1 MKTKHTYHIY
11 IYSYCCGGLHSLE
24 TDLEYTG
31 SKTGAIQRARE
42 EKKYLHDSGKCRLT
56 LYYRIYDFNTEQYIK

>member
-24 TDLEYTG
+24 RMTYHVG
-31 SKTGAIQRARE
+31 SKSGAIKKARE
-42 EKKYLHDSGKCRLT
+42 EKKNVDCRLPLHYEIVEVT
-56 LYYRIYDFNTEQYIK
+56 SDGQEIRIK